1 METRE
6 SACSWE
12 SEEEE
17 KKKKKQNK
25 ETNMCVC
32 TREWGW
38 WQERKGTNKWIF
50 EKHRI
55 FYPNN
60 SIIVGK

>member
-25 ETNMCVC
+25 ETNMCVYK
-32 TREWGW
+32 RVGD
-38 WQERKGTNKWIF
+38 RK
-50 EKHRI
+50 
-55 FYPNN
+55 
-60 SIIVGK
+60 SVV

>member
-17 KKKKKQNK
+17 EKKKKQNK
-25 ETNMCVC
+25 ETNMCVYK
-32 TREWGW
+32 R
-38 WQERKGTNKWIF
+38 
-50 EKHRI
+50 
-55 FYPNN
+55 
-60 SIIVGK
+60 VGLVAKIGRAHV